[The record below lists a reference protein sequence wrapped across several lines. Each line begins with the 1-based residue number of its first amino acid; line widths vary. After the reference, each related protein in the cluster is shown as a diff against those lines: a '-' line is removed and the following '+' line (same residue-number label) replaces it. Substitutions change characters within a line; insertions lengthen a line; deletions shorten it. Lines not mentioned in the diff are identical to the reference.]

1 MDDSEKGRVVL
12 AEDVR
17 LLEQSLAAGGGSR
30 ARNGGEPSACRV
42 QVRGQG
48 AEQTLDALKQ
58 LCEEHPGVVP
68 VFVHLLLPGHE
79 VVVRARGVAV
89 DATGEL
95 VAKLESLLGSGAAV
109 IEHAGRA

>member
-1 MDDSEKGRVVL
+1 VL

-17 LLEQSLAAGGGSR
+17 PLEQSMAAGGR
-30 ARNGGEPSACRV
+30 PRNGGEPTACRV
-42 QVRGQG
+42 RVRGGETAG
-48 AEQTLDALKQ
+48 ATLNALRRV
-58 LCEEHPGVVP
+58 CEEHAGTVP
-68 VFVHLLLPGHE
+68 VFLHVLLPGHE

-95 VAKLESLLGSGAAV
+95 VGKLETLLGAGAAV